1 MCSCP
6 SDPLL
11 PPPGAVT
18 PQQPTCNCYKE
29 SEKETPTSVNP
40 TTTDTGEEEGKKAT
54 AEDDV
59 LNFLKYKEDFK
70 RQMNFSGMLCR

>member
-1 MCSCP
+1 M
-6 SDPLL
+6 
-11 PPPGAVT
+11 
-18 PQQPTCNCYKE
+18 N
-29 SEKETPTSVNP
+29 
-40 TTTDTGEEEGKKAT
+40 